1 MKKRKIYFFECLM
14 KRVCYVIGAL
24 DYTWLHGLPN
34 RHSHPSVFPMLLR
47 GNPLR

>member
-1 MKKRKIYFFECLM
+1 M

-24 DYTWLHGLPN
+24 DCTWLHGLPN
-34 RHSHPSVFPMLLR
+34 PHSYPSVVVTFPMLLR